1 MFKFSTMTLKARL
14 LLVIALALFGM
25 LILGGEQLYSQ
36 RSAQLELHKMRVKN
50 LTESIQG
57 LIDHFYQLQQSGK
70 LSQNEAQTQAKEA
83 IRTMRYGA
91 NDYFFIYD
99 FDGKAILVPVKPE
112 LEGQVMLGKKDPLGN
127 LLWDSIVDA
136 GKKGGADI
144 AYLYPRPGSDTPV
157 PKISYVTGFAPW
169 QWAVGTGVYV
179 DDVNRAFYVQ
189 LWQGLGIIAT
199 LLIAIVFTASRI
211 AKSILEELG
220 GEPQYAAQIATGVAG
235 GDLSRQID
243 GGRAES
249 LLGSM
254 RTMQD
259 GLRAMVE
266 RFGKASR
273 LLASSASELTE
284 EMDQVSQ
291 GARMTAEATSS
302 TAAAIEQMTVSINH
316 ISESARD
323 TEANSRTAVDLATHG
338 EQLAGDAAD
347 EIRQIATGVTGAA
360 DLIRSLVDR
369 SREIDGMSR
378 VIKEIA
384 DQTNL
389 LALNAAIEAAR
400 AGEQGRGFAVVADE
414 VRKLAERTAGAT
426 QEITHTIRG
435 IQNDTDLAAAQMD
448 SVRGQVALGV
458 ELTEKAAGALR
469 EINSGA
475 RATLEKTREVAGAAH
490 EQSQA
495 SNSIAGNIERIAQM
509 VEESDAAVHSAHDQ
523 VRQLDDLAKD
533 LHQTAARFKL

>member
-1 MFKFSTMTLKARL
+1 MPKTSSMSLRTRL
-14 LLVIALALFGM
+14 MLVIALSLLGM

-36 RSAQLELHKMRVKN
+36 RAKQLELHQMRVKN
-50 LTESIQG
+50 LTESAQT
-57 LIDHFYQLQQSGK
+57 LVNHFYQQQQNGK
-70 LSQNEAQTQAKEA
+70 LSQEEAQTQAKEA
-83 IRTMRYGA
+83 LRGLRYGT

-99 FDGKAILVPVKPE
+99 FNGKAVMVAGKPE

-127 LLWDSIVDA
+127 PLWDMLVDA
-136 GKKGGADI
+136 GKKGGGVI
-144 AYLYPRPGSDTPV
+144 EYLFPRAGSDAPQ
-157 PKISYVTGFAPW
+157 PKVSYVMGFQQW
-169 QWAVGTGVYV
+169 QWAIGTGVYV
-179 DDVNRAFYVQ
+179 DDVNRAFYAQ
-189 LWQGLGIIAT
+189 LGQSLGIIAV
-199 LLIAIVFTASRI
+199 LLVVIIVVASRI
-211 AKSILEELG
+211 AKSILNELG

-235 GDLSRQID
+235 GDLSHRID
-243 GGRAES
+243 GGSTES

-259 GLRAMVE
+259 GLRGMVE
-266 RFGKASR
+266 RFGKASQ
-273 LLASSASELTE
+273 LLAGSASELTD

-302 TAAAIEQMTVSINH
+302 TAAAVEQMTVSINH
-316 ISESARD
+316 ISDSARQ
-323 TEANSRTAVDLATHG
+323 TEENSRSAADLATQG
-338 EQLAGDAAD
+338 EKLAVNAAN
-347 EIRQIATGVTGAA
+347 EIRQIATDVTGAA
-360 DLIRSLVDR
+360 DLIRSLVER
-369 SREIDGMSR
+369 SREIDSMSM

-414 VRKLAERTAGAT
+414 VRKLAERTTGAT
-426 QEITHTIRG
+426 LDITRTIRA
-435 IQNDTDLAAAQMD
+435 IQSDTDLAASRMD
-448 SVRGQVALGV
+448 DVRGQVALGV

-469 EINSGA
+469 EINDGA
-475 RATLEKTREVAGAAH
+475 RATLEKTREVANAAQ

-495 SNSIAGNIERIAQM
+495 SNSIASNIERIAQM

-523 VRQLDDLAKD
+523 VRQLDELAKE